1 MCDRQIPH
9 FLHDLLQ
16 STACNGL
23 CTRRGFAVALFKVCL
38 VLDELVI
45 ARLNGLKLLNDG
57 FAHGGLEITVAA
69 ALEFLFDF
77 VIAVARNTALNAH
90 QVIDAGFVFAVVD
103 AGFTVRDSAFELFHD
118 LRRGIEH
125 SDEARRVFI
134 GFAHLLRRVL

>member
-16 STACNGL
+16 GTACNGL

-45 ARLNGLKLLNDG
+45 ARLNGLKLLDDG

-69 ALEFLFDF
+69 ALEFLFDLG
-77 VIAVARNTALNAH
+77 IAFARNAAL
-90 QVIDAGFVFAVVD
+90 
-103 AGFTVRDSAFELFHD
+103 TLFEVS
-118 LRRGIEH
+118 IE
-125 SDEARRVFI
+125 
-134 GFAHLLRRVL
+134 